1 MSNKRSMKSIA
12 IILLIIANIA
22 IVIALSISIR
32 NAINKIEVGK
42 EIETQEA
49 QEEFKETSQDEN
61 LEEIQIDETQ
71 INEEQEEKITLKQ
84 IVGQLNNE
92 NTSVVEIVLVL
103 IGIALFVLGL
113 ILIRVAKKIS

>member
-12 IILLIIANIA
+12 IILLIIANVA

-42 EIETQEA
+42 EIETQEV

-71 INEEQEEKITLKQ
+71 INEEQEGKITLKQ